1 MDIFEATHGTWKVYP
16 SIKFQ
21 LFPSV
26 SPATAL
32 AAPLRSPTTKT
43 SDFEKLNFSDFSPL
57 HGSSPRLS
65 QNILCAL
72 QLGSSSHHVCG
83 FRMKLDTSVQSAIKY
98 LKD

>member
-43 SDFEKLNFSDFSPL
+43 SDFEKLNFSPL
-57 HGSSPRLS
+57 RGSSPRLS

-72 QLGSSSHHVCG
+72 QLSSSSHHVCG